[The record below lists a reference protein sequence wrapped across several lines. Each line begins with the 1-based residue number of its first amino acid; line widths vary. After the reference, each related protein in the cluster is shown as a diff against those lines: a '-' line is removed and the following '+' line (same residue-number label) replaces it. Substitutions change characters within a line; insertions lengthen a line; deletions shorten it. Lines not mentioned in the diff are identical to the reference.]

1 MIEDIELQHSER
13 KLVKKLDLERLDSKL
28 SLRTASTMDSDTL
41 RIVTNSPIDTDPS
54 SERQNS

>member
-54 SERQNS
+54 SERQKP